1 MIKVGSDCSGIGSFL
16 QALERL
22 GVDYVESFSCDF
34 DYYARLVYCL
44 NFGTESDLELAKSK
58 ESKYFC
64 TEVKE
69 IALKK
74 GLPTSEELEILKAA
88 NDFAKK
94 FSFYYPFNMYD
105 REIPNESCDIYIGS
119 FPCQAFS
126 LSGKR
131 LGEKDKRGIVF
142 YSGHEFI
149 QKNLPRYF
157 IIENV
162 KGLLS
167 DEGGKTFNNWLEL
180 LGGKSINGRTIMFPN
195 ENSVPYHI
203 HYQVLNA
210 KHYGVPQ
217 NRERVFIIGIRD
229 DEDNNFKFPKRI
241 PLERRL
247 KDVLENSSEFE
258 TQEHYQKYMHKYYL
272 SEKMVE
278 GFIRHGN
285 RHDEKG
291 TGFAWSP
298 RDVNES
304 ASCIR
309 ANAALAPTDNTI
321 VEGFINQ
328 DTQESTVFSEDGISP
343 SICAGT
349 HGYANGYV
357 ESKIGAIRGRES
369 EDGIKQMLE
378 INENETSNAITTVQK
393 DNVVVELYGDKRLN
407 QLLNEKEIPEGVSII
422 DTYNKSV
429 NKKNSPTIKQNINSA
444 NSIFVAEK
452 NVIVEFNLSGGK
464 WDKTHEQSRRVYN
477 TEGISPTIQTMGGGN
492 QEPKI
497 LTDEPKYV
505 KIPANNKKGFDIAE
519 EEDTINFS
527 NPNSETRRGR
537 VGHGVSQTIET
548 SPNQGIYTNQRI
560 RKLTPKEV
568 YRLMDFN
575 TDFIEKTIS
584 SGLISDSQLY
594 KTGGNSI
601 VVACLAAII
610 KNLKF

>member
-1 MIKVGSDCSGIGSFL
+1 MHKLKVGSDCSGIGSFL
-16 QALERL
+16 QALERI
-22 GVDYVESFSCDF
+22 GIDYVESFSCDF
-34 DYYARLVYCL
+34 DYYARVIYCL
-44 NFGTESDLELAKSK
+44 NFGTESDLELALSK
-58 ESKYFC
+58 EHKEFC
-64 TEVKE
+64 NNVKE

-74 GLPTSEELEILKAA
+74 GLPTSDELEILKAA

-131 LGEKDKRGIVF
+131 LGEQDKRGIVF

-149 QKNLPRYF
+149 QKNRPRYF

-167 DEGGKTFNNWLEL
+167 DAGGKTFNNWLEL
-180 LGGKSINGRTIMFPN
+180 LGGKSINGKTIMFPN

-229 DEDNNFKFPKRI
+229 DADNNFKFPKKI
-241 PLERRL
+241 PLVKRL
-247 KDVLENSSEFE
+247 KDVLEKLSDFE
-258 TQEHYQKYMHKYYL
+258 SQEAYDKYMSKYYL
-272 SEKMVE
+272 SSKMIE
-278 GFIRHGN
+278 GFISHKD

-298 RDVNES
+298 RDINES

-328 DTQESTVFSEDGISP
+328 DTQASQVFHEDGISP

-357 ESKIGAIRGRES
+357 
-369 EDGIKQMLE
+369 
-378 INENETSNAITTVQK
+378 NENT
-393 DNVVVELYGDKRLN
+393 D
-407 QLLNEKEIPEGVSII
+407 
-422 DTYNKSV
+422 
-429 NKKNSPTIKQNINSA
+429 
-444 NSIFVAEK
+444 

-477 TEGISPTIQTMGGGN
+477 TKGIAPTIPTMGGGN

-497 LTDEPKYV
+497 VIGSDNMHYV
-505 KIPANNKKGFDIAE
+505 KLKTNNKKGFDIAE
-519 EEDTINFS
+519 EEEEDTINFS
-527 NPNSETRRGR
+527 NPKSETRRGR
-537 VGHGVSQTIET
+537 VGNKVAQTIET
-548 SPNQGIYTNQRI
+548 SPTQAILQNKRI

-575 TDFIEKTIS
+575 QDFIEKTIG

-601 VVACLAAII
+601 VVACLVEII
-610 KNLKF
+610 KNLKK